1 MGSNCEKKID
11 RCSSDPC
18 ANGYHFRQRSYKELE
33 AGILITK
40 GSSQACLA
48 NEIVN
53 VAVVLEEQIIQN
65 DLEDVANA
73 FATFMDFLY
82 GLYIDYPKRLKGQ
95 VDAGWSGS
103 LGVTAFL
110 RAASGTEVQPTAQTH
125 HRASATSNRADSSDR
140 TSGTA
145 ASGITGLGTTSEVTM
160 MTGGSGLA
168 TILQTGS
175 VQAAILRTGSGLA
188 AIVGD
193 SLKPEAVIEVKKAA
207 DAGKEI
213 AFVLDGSGSIRTDD
227 FEKAKDFI
235 YNVMLNVWKTCFD
248 CDFAVVQYGYDILT
262 ELSLRDNEDGAR
274 ALEKVKEIKQLGRF
288 TKTASAIHHVLT
300 NIFVPESGS
309 KNNSRKMIIVL
320 SDGEI
325 LGDEM
330 NLTDVL
336 NMPQMEGI
344 TRFAI
349 GCDFAVVQYGR
360 DIRTELSHGD
370 SEDRARALNKVKEIQ
385 QLGSFTKTAS
395 AIHHV
400 LTNIFVPENGSKNYS
415 RKMIIVLS
423 DGEILGDPMN
433 LTDVLNMPQ
442 MNGITRFAIGVG
454 DDLKPAAVQEM
465 KEIAD
470 TNKFFHVSNYAAL
483 VNILSQLCDFA
494 VVQYGYD
501 ILTELSLRDNEDGAR
516 ALEKVKEI
524 KQLGRFTKTASAIHH
539 VLTNIFVP
547 ESGSKNNSRKMII
560 VLSDGEILG
569 DEMNLTDV
577 LNMPQMEGITRFA
590 IGVGDDLKPA
600 AVQEMKEIA
609 DTNNFFHVS
618 NYAALV
624 NILSQ
629 LQQSITGIEGYSVAS
644 AHLPSKTLYISGA
657 PRYNLTGGVFIFE
670 GSEKYVLQGEQ
681 VGSYFGSVICTLD
694 IDMNG
699 YTDHLLVGAPHFH
712 QYGEEGKVLVYKLN
726 QQERFESVDNLERT
740 VVHPFARFGA
750 AIASIGDIDG
760 NSHGDIAVGAPFE
773 TDASGSI
780 YIYNGFKDGL
790 RFSQNKG
797 SLQFEDKWDLM
808 RPIVL
813 KLLRQESVTKQQW
826 FDLFS
831 DVHAVC
837 LWDDK
842 GPAKI
847 HQALKEDILDFI
859 KQAQAR
865 VLSHQDDT
873 ALLKAYIVEWRK
885 FFTQCDILPKPFCQ
899 LEITL
904 MGKQGSNKKSNV
916 EDSIVRKLMLDT
928 WNESIFSNIKNRLQD
943 SAMKLVHAERLGE
956 AFDSQLVIGVRE
968 SYVNL
973 CSNPDDKLQI
983 YRDNFE
989 KAYLDST
996 ERFYRTQ
1003 APSYLQQNG
1012 VQNYMK
1018 YADAK
1023 LREEEKRA
1031 LRYLETRRECNSVQA
1046 LMECCVNALVTSF
1059 KETILAEC
1067 PGMIKRNETD
1077 KLHLMFSLMDKVP
1090 SGIEPMLKDLEDHII
1105 SAGLA
1110 DMVAAA
1116 ETITTDS
1123 EKYVEQLLTL
1133 FNRFSKLVKEAFQDD
1148 PRFLT
1153 ARDKAY
1159 KAVVNDA
1166 TIFKLELP
1174 LKQKGVGLKTQPESK
1189 CPELLANYC
1198 DMLLRKTPLSKKLT
1212 SEEIELKLKEV
1223 LLVLK
1228 YVQNKDVFMRY
1239 HKAHLTRRLIL
1250 DISADSE
1257 IEENMVEWLRE
1268 VGMPADYVNK
1278 LARMFQDIKVSE
1290 DLNQVFKEM
1299 HKHNRLAL
1307 PADSV
1312 NIKILN
1318 AGAWSRS
1325 SEKVFVSLPTELED
1339 LIPEVEDFYKKNHS
1353 GRKLH
1358 WHHLMSNGIITFK
1371 NEVGQYDLEVTT
1383 FQLAVLFAW
1392 NQRPREKI
1400 SFENLKLAT
1409 ELPDAELRRTLWSLV
1424 AFPKL
1429 KRQVLSYE
1437 PLVNSPKDFTDSTLF
1452 FVNQEFSLIKNS
1464 KVQKRGKINL
1474 IGRLQLTTER
1484 MREEENE
1491 GIVQLRI
1498 LRTQEAIIQIMK
1510 MRKKITNAQ
1519 LQTELVEILKNM
1531 FLPQKKMIKEQIE
1544 WLIEHKYIK
1553 RDETDINTFIYMA

>member
-1 MGSNCEKKID
+1 M
-11 RCSSDPC
+11 
-18 ANGYHFRQRSYKELE
+18 
-33 AGILITK
+33 
-40 GSSQACLA
+40 
-48 NEIVN
+48 
-53 VAVVLEEQIIQN
+53 
-65 DLEDVANA
+65 
-73 FATFMDFLY
+73 
-82 GLYIDYPKRLKGQ
+82 
-95 VDAGWSGS
+95 
-103 LGVTAFL
+103 
-110 RAASGTEVQPTAQTH
+110 
-125 HRASATSNRADSSDR
+125 ATSN
-140 TSGTA
+140 
-145 ASGITGLGTTSEVTM
+145 L
-160 MTGGSGLA
+160 
-168 TILQTGS
+168 
-175 VQAAILRTGSGLA
+175 
-188 AIVGD
+188 
-193 SLKPEAVIEVKKAA
+193 LK
-207 DAGKEI
+207 
-213 AFVLDGSGSIRTDD
+213 
-227 FEKAKDFI
+227 
-235 YNVMLNVWKTCFD
+235 
-248 CDFAVVQYGYDILT
+248 
-262 ELSLRDNEDGAR
+262 
-274 ALEKVKEIKQLGRF
+274 
-288 TKTASAIHHVLT
+288 
-300 NIFVPESGS
+300 
-309 KNNSRKMIIVL
+309 
-320 SDGEI
+320 
-325 LGDEM
+325 
-330 NLTDVL
+330 
-336 NMPQMEGI
+336 
-344 TRFAI
+344 
-349 GCDFAVVQYGR
+349 
-360 DIRTELSHGD
+360 
-370 SEDRARALNKVKEIQ
+370 
-385 QLGSFTKTAS
+385 
-395 AIHHV
+395 
-400 LTNIFVPENGSKNYS
+400 
-415 RKMIIVLS
+415 
-423 DGEILGDPMN
+423 
-433 LTDVLNMPQ
+433 
-442 MNGITRFAIGVG
+442 
-454 DDLKPAAVQEM
+454 
-465 KEIAD
+465 
-470 TNKFFHVSNYAAL
+470 
-483 VNILSQLCDFA
+483 
-494 VVQYGYD
+494 
-501 ILTELSLRDNEDGAR
+501 
-516 ALEKVKEI
+516 
-524 KQLGRFTKTASAIHH
+524 
-539 VLTNIFVP
+539 
-547 ESGSKNNSRKMII
+547 
-560 VLSDGEILG
+560 
-569 DEMNLTDV
+569 
-577 LNMPQMEGITRFA
+577 
-590 IGVGDDLKPA
+590 
-600 AVQEMKEIA
+600 
-609 DTNNFFHVS
+609 
-618 NYAALV
+618 
-624 NILSQ
+624 
-629 LQQSITGIEGYSVAS
+629 
-644 AHLPSKTLYISGA
+644 
-657 PRYNLTGGVFIFE
+657 
-670 GSEKYVLQGEQ
+670 
-681 VGSYFGSVICTLD
+681 
-694 IDMNG
+694 
-699 YTDHLLVGAPHFH
+699 
-712 QYGEEGKVLVYKLN
+712 
-726 QQERFESVDNLERT
+726 
-740 VVHPFARFGA
+740 
-750 AIASIGDIDG
+750 
-760 NSHGDIAVGAPFE
+760 
-773 TDASGSI
+773 
-780 YIYNGFKDGL
+780 
-790 RFSQNKG
+790 NKG
-797 SLQFEDKWDLM
+797 SLQFEDKWDFM

-847 HQALKEDILDFI
+847 HQALKEDILEFI

-904 MGKQGSNKKSNV
+904 LGKQGSNKKSNV

-973 CSNPDDKLQI
+973 CSNPEDKLQI

-1023 LREEEKRA
+1023 LKEEEKRA
-1031 LRYLETRRECNSVQA
+1031 LRYLETRRECNSVEAASSLKNFAIEEGKTSSTLIVKVFHLADFWGEIAMDLEVVLISGKIQEFMA
-1046 LMECCVNALVTSF
+1046 YGKKVFSSRKLAKGDREYKLMECCVNALVTSF

-1067 PGMIKRNETD
+1067 QGMIKRNETE

-1090 SGIEPMLKDLEDHII
+1090 NGIEPMLKDLEEHII

-1212 SEEIELKLKEV
+1212 SEEIEAKLKEV

-1290 DLNQVFKEM
+1290 DLNQAFKEM
-1299 HKHNRLAL
+1299 HKNNKLAL

-1339 LIPEVEDFYKKNHS
+1339 LIPEVEEFYKKNHS

-1429 KRQVLSYE
+1429 KRQVLLYE
-1437 PLVNSPKDFTDSTLF
+1437 PQVNSPKDFTEGTLF
-1452 FVNQEFSLIKNS
+1452 SVNQEFSLIKNA

-1510 MRKKITNAQ
+1510 MRKKISNAQ

-1544 WLIEHKYIK
+1544 WLIEHKYIR
-1553 RDETDINTFIYMA
+1553 RDESDINTFIYMA

>member
-1 MGSNCEKKID
+1 M
-11 RCSSDPC
+11 
-18 ANGYHFRQRSYKELE
+18 
-33 AGILITK
+33 
-40 GSSQACLA
+40 
-48 NEIVN
+48 
-53 VAVVLEEQIIQN
+53 
-65 DLEDVANA
+65 
-73 FATFMDFLY
+73 
-82 GLYIDYPKRLKGQ
+82 
-95 VDAGWSGS
+95 
-103 LGVTAFL
+103 
-110 RAASGTEVQPTAQTH
+110 
-125 HRASATSNRADSSDR
+125 ATSN
-140 TSGTA
+140 
-145 ASGITGLGTTSEVTM
+145 L
-160 MTGGSGLA
+160 
-168 TILQTGS
+168 
-175 VQAAILRTGSGLA
+175 
-188 AIVGD
+188 
-193 SLKPEAVIEVKKAA
+193 LK
-207 DAGKEI
+207 
-213 AFVLDGSGSIRTDD
+213 
-227 FEKAKDFI
+227 
-235 YNVMLNVWKTCFD
+235 
-248 CDFAVVQYGYDILT
+248 
-262 ELSLRDNEDGAR
+262 
-274 ALEKVKEIKQLGRF
+274 
-288 TKTASAIHHVLT
+288 
-300 NIFVPESGS
+300 
-309 KNNSRKMIIVL
+309 
-320 SDGEI
+320 
-325 LGDEM
+325 
-330 NLTDVL
+330 
-336 NMPQMEGI
+336 
-344 TRFAI
+344 
-349 GCDFAVVQYGR
+349 
-360 DIRTELSHGD
+360 
-370 SEDRARALNKVKEIQ
+370 
-385 QLGSFTKTAS
+385 
-395 AIHHV
+395 
-400 LTNIFVPENGSKNYS
+400 
-415 RKMIIVLS
+415 
-423 DGEILGDPMN
+423 
-433 LTDVLNMPQ
+433 
-442 MNGITRFAIGVG
+442 
-454 DDLKPAAVQEM
+454 
-465 KEIAD
+465 
-470 TNKFFHVSNYAAL
+470 
-483 VNILSQLCDFA
+483 
-494 VVQYGYD
+494 
-501 ILTELSLRDNEDGAR
+501 
-516 ALEKVKEI
+516 
-524 KQLGRFTKTASAIHH
+524 
-539 VLTNIFVP
+539 
-547 ESGSKNNSRKMII
+547 
-560 VLSDGEILG
+560 
-569 DEMNLTDV
+569 
-577 LNMPQMEGITRFA
+577 
-590 IGVGDDLKPA
+590 
-600 AVQEMKEIA
+600 
-609 DTNNFFHVS
+609 
-618 NYAALV
+618 
-624 NILSQ
+624 
-629 LQQSITGIEGYSVAS
+629 
-644 AHLPSKTLYISGA
+644 
-657 PRYNLTGGVFIFE
+657 
-670 GSEKYVLQGEQ
+670 
-681 VGSYFGSVICTLD
+681 
-694 IDMNG
+694 
-699 YTDHLLVGAPHFH
+699 
-712 QYGEEGKVLVYKLN
+712 
-726 QQERFESVDNLERT
+726 
-740 VVHPFARFGA
+740 
-750 AIASIGDIDG
+750 
-760 NSHGDIAVGAPFE
+760 
-773 TDASGSI
+773 
-780 YIYNGFKDGL
+780 
-790 RFSQNKG
+790 NKG

-904 MGKQGSNKKSNV
+904 MGKQGSNKKSNM

-989 KAYLDST
+989 KAYMDST

-1003 APSYLQQNG
+1003 APAYLQQNG

-1018 YADAK
+1018 YADSK

-1031 LRYLETRRECNSVQA
+1031 LRYLETRRDCNSVQA

-1067 PGMIKRNETD
+1067 PGMIKRNETESEYGRTVPT
-1077 KLHLMFSLMDKVP
+1077 KGSASSVSGCTIGSL
-1090 SGIEPMLKDLEDHII
+1090 LQ
-1105 SAGLA
+1105 
-1110 DMVAAA
+1110 
-1116 ETITTDS
+1116 DS

-1133 FNRFSKLVKEAFQDD
+1133 FNRFSRLVKEAFQDD

-1174 LKQKGVGLKTQPESK
+1174 MKQKGVGLKTQPESK

-1212 SEEIELKLKEV
+1212 SEEIEAKLKEV

-1290 DLNQVFKEM
+1290 DLNQSFKEM
-1299 HKHNRLAL
+1299 HKHNKLAL

-1392 NQRPREKI
+1392 NQRPRERI

-1429 KRQVLSYE
+1429 KRQVLLYDPAVS
-1437 PLVNSPKDFTDSTLF
+1437 SPKDFAEGTLF
-1452 FVNQEFSLIKNS
+1452 YVNQEFSLIKNS

-1510 MRKKITNAQ
+1510 MRKRINNAQ

-1544 WLIEHKYIK
+1544 WLIDHKYIK

>member
-1 MGSNCEKKID
+1 M
-11 RCSSDPC
+11 
-18 ANGYHFRQRSYKELE
+18 
-33 AGILITK
+33 
-40 GSSQACLA
+40 
-48 NEIVN
+48 
-53 VAVVLEEQIIQN
+53 
-65 DLEDVANA
+65 
-73 FATFMDFLY
+73 
-82 GLYIDYPKRLKGQ
+82 
-95 VDAGWSGS
+95 
-103 LGVTAFL
+103 
-110 RAASGTEVQPTAQTH
+110 
-125 HRASATSNRADSSDR
+125 ATSN
-140 TSGTA
+140 
-145 ASGITGLGTTSEVTM
+145 L
-160 MTGGSGLA
+160 
-168 TILQTGS
+168 
-175 VQAAILRTGSGLA
+175 
-188 AIVGD
+188 
-193 SLKPEAVIEVKKAA
+193 LK
-207 DAGKEI
+207 
-213 AFVLDGSGSIRTDD
+213 
-227 FEKAKDFI
+227 
-235 YNVMLNVWKTCFD
+235 
-248 CDFAVVQYGYDILT
+248 
-262 ELSLRDNEDGAR
+262 
-274 ALEKVKEIKQLGRF
+274 
-288 TKTASAIHHVLT
+288 
-300 NIFVPESGS
+300 
-309 KNNSRKMIIVL
+309 
-320 SDGEI
+320 
-325 LGDEM
+325 
-330 NLTDVL
+330 
-336 NMPQMEGI
+336 
-344 TRFAI
+344 
-349 GCDFAVVQYGR
+349 
-360 DIRTELSHGD
+360 
-370 SEDRARALNKVKEIQ
+370 
-385 QLGSFTKTAS
+385 
-395 AIHHV
+395 
-400 LTNIFVPENGSKNYS
+400 
-415 RKMIIVLS
+415 
-423 DGEILGDPMN
+423 
-433 LTDVLNMPQ
+433 
-442 MNGITRFAIGVG
+442 
-454 DDLKPAAVQEM
+454 
-465 KEIAD
+465 
-470 TNKFFHVSNYAAL
+470 
-483 VNILSQLCDFA
+483 
-494 VVQYGYD
+494 
-501 ILTELSLRDNEDGAR
+501 
-516 ALEKVKEI
+516 
-524 KQLGRFTKTASAIHH
+524 
-539 VLTNIFVP
+539 
-547 ESGSKNNSRKMII
+547 
-560 VLSDGEILG
+560 
-569 DEMNLTDV
+569 
-577 LNMPQMEGITRFA
+577 
-590 IGVGDDLKPA
+590 
-600 AVQEMKEIA
+600 
-609 DTNNFFHVS
+609 
-618 NYAALV
+618 
-624 NILSQ
+624 
-629 LQQSITGIEGYSVAS
+629 
-644 AHLPSKTLYISGA
+644 
-657 PRYNLTGGVFIFE
+657 
-670 GSEKYVLQGEQ
+670 
-681 VGSYFGSVICTLD
+681 
-694 IDMNG
+694 
-699 YTDHLLVGAPHFH
+699 
-712 QYGEEGKVLVYKLN
+712 
-726 QQERFESVDNLERT
+726 
-740 VVHPFARFGA
+740 
-750 AIASIGDIDG
+750 
-760 NSHGDIAVGAPFE
+760 
-773 TDASGSI
+773 
-780 YIYNGFKDGL
+780 
-790 RFSQNKG
+790 NKG
-797 SLQFEDKWDLM
+797 SLQFEDKWDQM

-989 KAYLDST
+989 KAYMDST

-1003 APSYLQQNG
+1003 APAYLQQNG

-1018 YADAK
+1018 YADSK

-1031 LRYLETRRECNSVQA
+1031 LRYLETRRDCNSVQA

-1067 PGMIKRNETD
+1067 PGMIKRNETESEYGRTAPTKGTASSAMMKSSD
-1077 KLHLMFSLMDKVP
+1077 IRQKLEVGNGELHLMFSLMDKVP
-1090 SGIEPMLKDLEDHII
+1090 SGIEPMLKDLEDHIMN
-1105 SAGLA
+1105 AGLA
-1110 DMVAAA
+1110 DMVASA
-1116 ETITTDS
+1116 ETITSDS

-1133 FNRFSKLVKEAFQDD
+1133 FNRFSRLVKEAFQDD

-1212 SEEIELKLKEV
+1212 SEEIEAKLKEV

-1290 DLNQVFKEM
+1290 DLNQSFKEM
-1299 HKHNRLAL
+1299 HKHNKLAL
-1307 PADSV
+1307 PDVHVRSLAADSV

-1392 NQRPREKI
+1392 NQRPRERI

-1437 PLVNSPKDFTDSTLF
+1437 PVVSSPKDFTEGTLF
-1452 FVNQEFSLIKNS
+1452 WVNQEFSLIKNS

-1510 MRKKITNAQ
+1510 MRKRINNAQ

-1544 WLIEHKYIK
+1544 WLIDHKYIK
-1553 RDETDINTFIYMA
+1553 RDETDINTFLYMA

>member
-1 MGSNCEKKID
+1 M
-11 RCSSDPC
+11 
-18 ANGYHFRQRSYKELE
+18 
-33 AGILITK
+33 
-40 GSSQACLA
+40 
-48 NEIVN
+48 
-53 VAVVLEEQIIQN
+53 
-65 DLEDVANA
+65 
-73 FATFMDFLY
+73 
-82 GLYIDYPKRLKGQ
+82 
-95 VDAGWSGS
+95 
-103 LGVTAFL
+103 
-110 RAASGTEVQPTAQTH
+110 
-125 HRASATSNRADSSDR
+125 ATSN
-140 TSGTA
+140 
-145 ASGITGLGTTSEVTM
+145 L
-160 MTGGSGLA
+160 
-168 TILQTGS
+168 
-175 VQAAILRTGSGLA
+175 
-188 AIVGD
+188 
-193 SLKPEAVIEVKKAA
+193 LK
-207 DAGKEI
+207 
-213 AFVLDGSGSIRTDD
+213 
-227 FEKAKDFI
+227 
-235 YNVMLNVWKTCFD
+235 
-248 CDFAVVQYGYDILT
+248 
-262 ELSLRDNEDGAR
+262 
-274 ALEKVKEIKQLGRF
+274 
-288 TKTASAIHHVLT
+288 
-300 NIFVPESGS
+300 
-309 KNNSRKMIIVL
+309 
-320 SDGEI
+320 
-325 LGDEM
+325 
-330 NLTDVL
+330 
-336 NMPQMEGI
+336 
-344 TRFAI
+344 
-349 GCDFAVVQYGR
+349 
-360 DIRTELSHGD
+360 
-370 SEDRARALNKVKEIQ
+370 
-385 QLGSFTKTAS
+385 
-395 AIHHV
+395 
-400 LTNIFVPENGSKNYS
+400 
-415 RKMIIVLS
+415 
-423 DGEILGDPMN
+423 
-433 LTDVLNMPQ
+433 
-442 MNGITRFAIGVG
+442 
-454 DDLKPAAVQEM
+454 
-465 KEIAD
+465 
-470 TNKFFHVSNYAAL
+470 
-483 VNILSQLCDFA
+483 
-494 VVQYGYD
+494 
-501 ILTELSLRDNEDGAR
+501 
-516 ALEKVKEI
+516 
-524 KQLGRFTKTASAIHH
+524 
-539 VLTNIFVP
+539 
-547 ESGSKNNSRKMII
+547 
-560 VLSDGEILG
+560 
-569 DEMNLTDV
+569 
-577 LNMPQMEGITRFA
+577 
-590 IGVGDDLKPA
+590 
-600 AVQEMKEIA
+600 
-609 DTNNFFHVS
+609 
-618 NYAALV
+618 
-624 NILSQ
+624 
-629 LQQSITGIEGYSVAS
+629 
-644 AHLPSKTLYISGA
+644 
-657 PRYNLTGGVFIFE
+657 
-670 GSEKYVLQGEQ
+670 
-681 VGSYFGSVICTLD
+681 
-694 IDMNG
+694 
-699 YTDHLLVGAPHFH
+699 
-712 QYGEEGKVLVYKLN
+712 
-726 QQERFESVDNLERT
+726 
-740 VVHPFARFGA
+740 
-750 AIASIGDIDG
+750 
-760 NSHGDIAVGAPFE
+760 
-773 TDASGSI
+773 
-780 YIYNGFKDGL
+780 
-790 RFSQNKG
+790 NKG

-813 KLLRQESVTKQQW
+813 KLLRQEILSA
-826 FDLFS
+826 L

-904 MGKQGSNKKSNV
+904 MGKQGSNKKTNM

-928 WNESIFSNIKNRLQD
+928 WNESIFSNIKSRLQD

-973 CSNPDDKLQI
+973 CSNPEDKLQI

-1090 SGIEPMLKDLEDHII
+1090 NGIEPMLKDLEEHII

-1116 ETITTDS
+1116 ETITT
-1123 EKYVEQLLTL
+1123 VL
-1133 FNRFSKLVKEAFQDD
+1133 FSF
-1148 PRFLT
+1148 FL
-1153 ARDKAY
+1153 K
-1159 KAVVNDA
+1159 
-1166 TIFKLELP
+1166 III
-1174 LKQKGVGLKTQPESK
+1174 VGMKTQPESK

-1299 HKHNRLAL
+1299 HKHNKLAL

-1339 LIPEVEDFYKKNHS
+1339 LIPEVEDFYKRNHS

-1392 NQRPREKI
+1392 NQRPRERI

-1429 KRQVLSYE
+1429 KRQVLSYD
-1437 PLVNSPKDFTDSTLF
+1437 PPVNSPKDFTDSTLF
-1452 FVNQEFSLIKNS
+1452 YVNQEFSLIKNS

-1510 MRKKITNAQ
+1510 MRKRISNAQ

-1553 RDETDINTFIYMA
+1553 RDEADINTFIYMA

>member
-1 MGSNCEKKID
+1 M
-11 RCSSDPC
+11 
-18 ANGYHFRQRSYKELE
+18 F
-33 AGILITK
+33 T
-40 GSSQACLA
+40 
-48 NEIVN
+48 
-53 VAVVLEEQIIQN
+53 VLN
-65 DLEDVANA
+65 
-73 FATFMDFLY
+73 M
-82 GLYIDYPKRLKGQ
+82 
-95 VDAGWSGS
+95 
-103 LGVTAFL
+103 
-110 RAASGTEVQPTAQTH
+110 
-125 HRASATSNRADSSDR
+125 ATSN
-140 TSGTA
+140 
-145 ASGITGLGTTSEVTM
+145 L
-160 MTGGSGLA
+160 
-168 TILQTGS
+168 
-175 VQAAILRTGSGLA
+175 
-188 AIVGD
+188 
-193 SLKPEAVIEVKKAA
+193 LK
-207 DAGKEI
+207 
-213 AFVLDGSGSIRTDD
+213 
-227 FEKAKDFI
+227 
-235 YNVMLNVWKTCFD
+235 
-248 CDFAVVQYGYDILT
+248 
-262 ELSLRDNEDGAR
+262 
-274 ALEKVKEIKQLGRF
+274 
-288 TKTASAIHHVLT
+288 
-300 NIFVPESGS
+300 
-309 KNNSRKMIIVL
+309 
-320 SDGEI
+320 
-325 LGDEM
+325 
-330 NLTDVL
+330 
-336 NMPQMEGI
+336 
-344 TRFAI
+344 
-349 GCDFAVVQYGR
+349 
-360 DIRTELSHGD
+360 
-370 SEDRARALNKVKEIQ
+370 
-385 QLGSFTKTAS
+385 
-395 AIHHV
+395 
-400 LTNIFVPENGSKNYS
+400 
-415 RKMIIVLS
+415 
-423 DGEILGDPMN
+423 
-433 LTDVLNMPQ
+433 
-442 MNGITRFAIGVG
+442 
-454 DDLKPAAVQEM
+454 
-465 KEIAD
+465 
-470 TNKFFHVSNYAAL
+470 
-483 VNILSQLCDFA
+483 
-494 VVQYGYD
+494 
-501 ILTELSLRDNEDGAR
+501 
-516 ALEKVKEI
+516 
-524 KQLGRFTKTASAIHH
+524 
-539 VLTNIFVP
+539 
-547 ESGSKNNSRKMII
+547 
-560 VLSDGEILG
+560 
-569 DEMNLTDV
+569 
-577 LNMPQMEGITRFA
+577 
-590 IGVGDDLKPA
+590 
-600 AVQEMKEIA
+600 
-609 DTNNFFHVS
+609 
-618 NYAALV
+618 
-624 NILSQ
+624 
-629 LQQSITGIEGYSVAS
+629 
-644 AHLPSKTLYISGA
+644 
-657 PRYNLTGGVFIFE
+657 
-670 GSEKYVLQGEQ
+670 
-681 VGSYFGSVICTLD
+681 
-694 IDMNG
+694 
-699 YTDHLLVGAPHFH
+699 
-712 QYGEEGKVLVYKLN
+712 
-726 QQERFESVDNLERT
+726 
-740 VVHPFARFGA
+740 
-750 AIASIGDIDG
+750 
-760 NSHGDIAVGAPFE
+760 
-773 TDASGSI
+773 
-780 YIYNGFKDGL
+780 
-790 RFSQNKG
+790 NKG

-847 HQALKEDILDFI
+847 HQALKADILDFI

-904 MGKQGSNKKSNV
+904 MGKQGSNKKLNV

-973 CSNPDDKLQI
+973 CSNPDNKLQI

-989 KAYLDST
+989 KAYMDST

-1018 YADAK
+1018 YADTK

-1046 LMECCVNALVTSF
+1046 LMECCVNTLVTSF

-1067 PGMIKRNETD
+1067 PGMIRRNETE

-1090 SGIEPMLKDLEDHII
+1090 SGMEPMLKDLEEHIM

-1110 DMVAAA
+1110 DMVASA
-1116 ETITTDS
+1116 ETITSDS

-1133 FNRFSKLVKEAFQDD
+1133 FNRFSKLVKDAFQDD

-1198 DMLLRKTPLSKKLT
+1198 DMLLRKTPLSKKLA
-1212 SEEIELKLKEV
+1212 SEEIEAKLKEV

-1290 DLNQVFKEM
+1290 DLNQNFKEC
-1299 HKHNRLAL
+1299 HKHNKLAL
-1307 PADSV
+1307 SGRLSLIQTADDLNTGAVDQALKTDSV

-1392 NQRPREKI
+1392 NQRPRERI

-1429 KRQVLSYE
+1429 KRQVLSYD
-1437 PLVNSPKDFTDSTLF
+1437 PVVGSPKDFAEGTLF
-1452 FVNQEFSLIKNS
+1452 YVNQEFSLIKNS

-1510 MRKKITNAQ
+1510 MRKRITNAQ

-1531 FLPQKKMIKEQIE
+1531 FLPQKKMIKEQME

-1553 RDETDINTFIYMA
+1553 RDETDLNTFIYMA